1 MLGEFV
7 PREQSAILAARARR
21 QPQHL
26 LEFEPDV
33 VRSSYNLRPFLI
45 HHHLC
50 EHTGFSLDALS
61 ALCRRLPRGQV
72 QYRVGAI
79 PGDAHF
85 DSSYARY
92 GEGLHFDDVLEHFEE
107 RKAYICI
114 YNPERDAGYRPV
126 LEGLLAEIAAAIEG
140 IDPVITWYSTYVFI
154 STRDAVTPYH
164 MDREMNFLLQVR
176 GAKEVM
182 LWDPHDDEI
191 MSPADKDRLLA
202 AFKSRRPT
210 YSPSFEAKAM
220 HYELRPG
227 LGVHHPFIA
236 PHRVHTG
243 PELPISLALTFRTRK
258 SDMWTS
264 AHAFN
269 NVMRSCGWSPAE
281 VGALHPYADRAKAA
295 AAHAM
300 DVPLALLRKRRHA
313 HSAAENT

>member
-7 PREQSAILAARARR
+7 TREQAATLAARARR
-21 QPQHL
+21 QPEHL

-50 EHTGFSLDALS
+50 EHPSFSLDALF
-61 ALCRRLPRGQV
+61 ALCRRLPREQV

-79 PGDAHF
+79 PGDANF
-85 DSSYARY
+85 DSSYERY
-92 GEGLHFDDVLEHFEE
+92 REGLRFDDVLAHFEE

-126 LEGLLAEIAAAIEG
+126 LEELLAEIAAAIEG
-140 IDPVITWYSTYVFI
+140 LDPVITWYSTYVFI

-176 GAKEVM
+176 GEKEVM

-191 MSPADKDRLLA
+191 MSSAEKDRLLA
-202 AFKSRRPT
+202 AFESQRPA
-210 YSPSFEAKAM
+210 YKPSFEAKAM
-220 HYELRPG
+220 RYELRPG

-243 PELPISLALTFRTRK
+243 PELSVSLAFTFRTQK
-258 SDMWTS
+258 SDLWTS

-269 NVMRSCGWSPAE
+269 HVLRRCGWSPEA
-281 VGALHPYADRAKAA
+281 VGAQHPYADRAKAA

-300 DVPLALLRKRRHA
+300 DVPLELLRKHRHA
-313 HSAAENT
+313 RSAAAH